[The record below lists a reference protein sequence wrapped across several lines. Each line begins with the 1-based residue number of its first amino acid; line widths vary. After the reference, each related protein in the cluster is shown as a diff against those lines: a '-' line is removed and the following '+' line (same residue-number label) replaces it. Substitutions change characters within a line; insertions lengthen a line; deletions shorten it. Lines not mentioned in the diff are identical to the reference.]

1 MEEKGKKLMPSNVH
15 KKCIFNAH
23 QPNDGERTF
32 TAALLRTRKTSTNIL
47 RTIMDNLA
55 LFGTAKMILIGN
67 FLSENTAKN
76 QEPITK

>member
-32 TAALLRTRKTSTNIL
+32 TAA
-47 RTIMDNLA
+47 
-55 LFGTAKMILIGN
+55 
-67 FLSENTAKN
+67 FL
-76 QEPITK
+76 